1 MTLQE
6 TVIRRSPV
14 SLSRRKLFS
23 ILPAGAAGCLG
34 CVGAARCAAQAG
46 VPPPVHSW
54 TEKSDMTWEAI
65 FRFAFQRNFIPYMKA
80 LAAQIG
86 NEKFVRMLQETT
98 SEIARKGIAKRSTSK
113 FDFASFA
120 AGMKSPPPLYQH
132 ALVAEMVED
141 TAQAFE
147 YRISQCLWAKMFREQ
162 DAADIGYAA
171 ICHPDFAV
179 ASALTP
185 KLKLIRT
192 KTLMQ
197 GHDCCNHRYVM
208 ES

>member
-1 MTLQE
+1 MMLNQ
-6 TVIRRSPV
+6 TVIMNAPV

-23 ILPAGAAGCLG
+23 VLPAAAGCLG

-46 VPPPVHSW
+46 GQPPAHSW
-54 TEKSDMTWEAI
+54 TEKCDLSWEAV
-65 FRFAFQRNFIPYMKA
+65 FRFAFQRNYIPTMKA

-86 NEKFVRMLQETT
+86 NEKFIRMLQETA
-98 SEIARKGIAKRSTSK
+98 SEMARTGIAKRPTAK
-113 FDFASFA
+113 FDFAGLV

-132 ALVAEMVED
+132 TLVAEIVED
-141 TAQAFE
+141 SAQAFE
-147 YRISQCLWAKMFREQ
+147 YRISQCLWAKMFREE
-162 DAADIGYAA
+162 DAGDIGYAA
-171 ICHPDFAV
+171 VCYPDYAV
-179 ASALTP
+179 ASALSP
-185 KLKLIRT
+185 KLKLVRT

>member
-1 MTLQE
+1 MKLKE
-6 TVIRRSPV
+6 TVIMNSPA

-23 ILPAGAAGCLG
+23 ILPVGAAGCLG
-34 CVGAARCAAQAG
+34 CAGAARCAAQAG
-46 VPPPVHSW
+46 GPPPAHSW
-54 TEKSDMTWEAI
+54 AEKADMTWEGV

-86 NEKFVRMLQETT
+86 NEKLISMLQEAT
-98 SEIARKGIAKRSTSK
+98 SEIARKGMAGRSMLKRDIATWV
-113 FDFASFA
+113 
-120 AGMKSPPPLYQH
+120 AGMKFMPPLYQH
-132 ALVAEMVED
+132 ALVVEIVED

-147 YRISQCLWAKMFREQ
+147 FRVSQCLWAKAFREE
-162 DAADIGYAA
+162 DAAEIGYAS

-179 ASALTP
+179 ASAFNP

-197 GHDCCNHRYVM
+197 GHECCNHRYVM

>member
-1 MTLQE
+1 M
-6 TVIRRSPV
+6 IMNSPI

-34 CVGAARCAAQAG
+34 CLGAARCAAQAG
-46 VPPPVHSW
+46 GPPPAHSW
-54 TEKSDMTWEAI
+54 TEKADMTWEDV
-65 FRFAFQRNFIPYMKA
+65 FRFAFQRNFIPIMKA

-86 NEKFVRMLQETT
+86 NEKLISMLQATT
-98 SEIARKGIAKRSTSK
+98 SEIARKGMTGKSIPKR
-113 FDFASFA
+113 DFASFV
-120 AGMKSPPPLYQH
+120 AGMRSVPPLYQH
-132 ALVAEMVED
+132 ALVFEMVED

-147 YRISQCLWAKMFREQ
+147 FRVSQCLWAKAFREEN
-162 DAADIGYAA
+162 AADIGYA
-171 ICHPDFAV
+171 CVCSPDFAV
-179 ASALTP
+179 ASGFNP

>member
-1 MTLQE
+1 MKLNE
-6 TVIRRSPV
+6 TVIVNSPV

-23 ILPAGAAGCLG
+23 ILPAGAAACLG

-46 VPPPVHSW
+46 GPRPEHSW
-54 TEKSDMTWEAI
+54 AEKADMTWEEI

-80 LAAQIG
+80 LAAEIG
-86 NEKFVRMLQETT
+86 NEKFIRMLQETT
-98 SEIARKGIAKRSTSK
+98 SERARKGMAGRSVAKR
-113 FDFASFA
+113 DLAAWA
-120 AGMKSPPPLYQH
+120 AGMRSPSPLYQH
-132 ALVAEMVED
+132 ALVYEIVED

-147 YRISQCLWAKMFREQ
+147 FRISQCLWAKAFREEN
-162 DAADIGYAA
+162 AADIGYAS

-179 ASALTP
+179 ASGFNP